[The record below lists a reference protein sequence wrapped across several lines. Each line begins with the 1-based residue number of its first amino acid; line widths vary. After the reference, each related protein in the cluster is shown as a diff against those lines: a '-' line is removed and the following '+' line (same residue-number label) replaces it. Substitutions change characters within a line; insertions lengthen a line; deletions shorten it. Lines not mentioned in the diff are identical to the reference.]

1 MLRFL
6 IKRNTFYYFVVLIFS
21 QILMCQEMQYPS
33 EWQELFSDSG
43 WTLVKKKE
51 RIKVYEKP
59 ILVSSVPALR
69 VELITHLSAEALLNV
84 AWAVDKY
91 SSTFPSA
98 YTTKSGYGR
107 ILNKIQQQ
115 GWQIIDIPFLAPR
128 LYQFNHL
135 RTTARIDWIKS
146 QFSIQVDLPNN
157 IVIPPVNFGSWEV
170 VESEEKNTLI
180 YRVCTDPGG
189 IVPSWIVK
197 NASRNYIPDM
207 LMELEQ
213 AAKKLNMR

>member
-6 IKRNTFYYFVVLIFS
+6 IKRNTLYYFVVLMFS
-21 QILMCQEMQYPS
+21 RILLCQEMQYPP

-59 ILVSSVPALR
+59 ILASSVPALR
-69 VELITHLSAEALLNV
+69 VELITRLSAEALLNV
-84 AWAVDKY
+84 AWTVDKY
-91 SSTFPSA
+91 SSTLPSA

-135 RTTARIDWIKS
+135 RTTARVDWIN
-146 QFSIQVDLPNN
+146 L
-157 IVIPPVNFGSWEV
+157 NFQY
-170 VESEEKNTLI
+170 K
-180 YRVCTDPGG
+180 
-189 IVPSWIVK
+189 
-197 NASRNYIPDM
+197 
-207 LMELEQ
+207 
-213 AAKKLNMR
+213 

>member
-1 MLRFL
+1 M
-6 IKRNTFYYFVVLIFS
+6 FS
-21 QILMCQEMQYPS
+21 QILLCQEMQYPS

-51 RIKVYEKP
+51 QIKVYEKP
-59 ILVSSVPALR
+59 ILASSVPALR
-69 VELITHLSAEALLNV
+69 VELITYLSAEALLNV

-91 SSTFPSA
+91 PSTLPSA

-135 RTTARIDWIKS
+135 RTTSRVDWIKS

-213 AAKKLNMR
+213 AAKKLKMR

>member
-6 IKRNTFYYFVVLIFS
+6 IKRNTLYYFVVLMFS
-21 QILMCQEMQYPS
+21 RILLCQEMQYPP

-43 WTLVKKKE
+43 WTLVKEKKQ
-51 RIKVYEKP
+51 IKVFEKS

-91 SSTFPSA
+91 SSTLHSA

-135 RTTARIDWIKS
+135 RTTARVDWIKS

-170 VESEEKNTLI
+170 VESEKKNTLI

>member
-1 MLRFL
+1 M
-6 IKRNTFYYFVVLIFS
+6 
-21 QILMCQEMQYPS
+21 
-33 EWQELFSDSG
+33 
-43 WTLVKKKE
+43 
-51 RIKVYEKP
+51 
-59 ILVSSVPALR
+59 
-69 VELITHLSAEALLNV
+69 
-84 AWAVDKY
+84 
-91 SSTFPSA
+91 
-98 YTTKSGYGR
+98 
-107 ILNKIQQQ
+107 
-115 GWQIIDIPFLAPR
+115 IDIPFLAPR

-135 RTTARIDWIKS
+135 RTTARVDWIKS

-157 IVIPPVNFGSWEV
+157 IVISPVNFGSWEV

-213 AAKKLNMR
+213 AAKKMDIHY

>member
-6 IKRNTFYYFVVLIFS
+6 IKRNTFYYFVVLMFS
-21 QILMCQEMQYPS
+21 RILLCQEMQYPS

-51 RIKVYEKP
+51 RIKVYEKS
-59 ILVSSVPALR
+59 ILASSVPALR

-91 SSTFPSA
+91 SSTLPSA

-128 LYQFNHL
+128 LYQSNHL
-135 RTTARIDWIKS
+135 RTTSRVDWIKS